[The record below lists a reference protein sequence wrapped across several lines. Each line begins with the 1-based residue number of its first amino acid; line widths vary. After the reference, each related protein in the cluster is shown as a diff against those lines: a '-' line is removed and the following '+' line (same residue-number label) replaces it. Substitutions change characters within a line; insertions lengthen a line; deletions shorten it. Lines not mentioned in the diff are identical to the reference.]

1 VNDPLAD
8 RLRVA
13 GCVFAEDEAALLRA
27 EAAGVALEA
36 LVARRVSG
44 EPLETVLGWAELD
57 GVRVAVDPGCFV
69 PRQRT
74 VLLARLAVAADPT
87 VIVELCC
94 GVAPVATLVAA
105 SCPHAEVHAADVD
118 LRTLAPAR
126 RNLPRAQ
133 VHQGDLYDAL
143 PAGLRGRVDVLAAN
157 APYVPTAEIRQ
168 MPREARDHEP
178 LVALDGGT
186 DGLDLHRRIAA
197 GATTWLRPGGVL
209 LIETSVRQAP
219 TTAAIC
225 VDAGLHPEVVRDE
238 ELDATAVRAHR
249 PTGLG

>member
-1 VNDPLAD
+1 
-8 RLRVA
+8 
-13 GCVFAEDEAALLRA
+13 VFAEDEAVLLRA
-27 EAAGVALEA
+27 EAAGQVVEA
-36 LVARRVSG
+36 LVARRVAG

-69 PRQRT
+69 PRRRT
-74 VLLARLAVAADPT
+74 ILLARLAVAADPT
-87 VIVELCC
+87 VVLELCC

-118 LRTLAPAR
+118 PLPLAAAR
-126 RNLPRAQ
+126 RNLPQGQ

-143 PAGLRGRVDVLAAN
+143 PAGLRGRVEVLAAN
-157 APYVPTAEIRQ
+157 APYVPTAEIDQ

-178 LVALDGGT
+178 LVALDGGA

-197 GATTWLRPGGVL
+197 GAATWLRPGGAL
-209 LIETSVRQAP
+209 LIETSVHQASA
-219 TTAAIC
+219 TAAIC
-225 VDAGLHPEVVRDE
+225 AEAGLHPEVVRDE

-249 PTGLG
+249 PPGLG